1 MKIYRIIRK
10 KEIFKNVSKIDLIK
24 IVKTLVKSKKMCNNI
39 NIKEKDN
46 KKEEYI
52 YTYF

>member
-1 MKIYRIIRK
+1 MIKYDK
-10 KEIFKNVSKIDLIK
+10 FK
-24 IVKTLVKSKKMCNNI
+24 KTLVISKKMCNNI

-52 YTYF
+52 YTYFQRIEVVGCKLLK